1 MCKDMYAWKDASC
14 YHVAS
19 KHSISPRLQDLHLGP
34 GRKVGFTSREEAM
47 RAAEDAL
54 LGPLAGAGN
63 APGWEV
69 PIHQDGRSMSIRCHP
84 VHRPTDPNVPTTRR

>member
-54 LGPLAGAGN
+54 LGRQARGTPQAGRLPSGAS
-63 APGWEV
+63 A
-69 PIHQDGRSMSIRCHP
+69 
-84 VHRPTDPNVPTTRR
+84 DPDLPTRR